1 MNWQT
6 IDTAPENEI
15 VMTKSDNWEGVG
27 NEQPMM
33 RRGRLWWINPG
44 EANEMYVYYT
54 PTHWRPL

>member
-6 IDTAPENEI
+6 IDTAPENEL
-15 VMTKSDNWEGVG
+15 VMTKVDYGKG
-27 NEQPMM
+27 IRNEHPMM

-44 EANEMYVYYT
+44 EMNEMYVYYT